1 MTRCPSQKP
10 VEGSIEE
17 GRFHEVSRITDAP
30 WAHPL
35 KRREPEFEESGGR
48 LCGLRALRVRNKVR
62 RRFARRA
69 RPTRCGTARNNQN
82 KPRSASAKGF
92 NSAVLT
98 DNPTDCVPGTFGA
111 SDDPIARPP
120 LPFGLRGTACCPAV
134 LLSFRRES
142 TGPMADVFPHC
153 SRLAR
158 GAFVFC
164 CFASAKRI

>member
-62 RRFARRA
+62 RRLARRA

-82 KPRSASAKGF
+82 KPRSVSEGIQL
-92 NSAVLT
+92 S
-98 DNPTDCVPGTFGA
+98 G
-111 SDDPIARPP
+111 SDRQSNRLRPNVTP
-120 LPFGLRGTACCPAV
+120 MDG
-134 LLSFRRES
+134 ES
-142 TGPMADVFPHC
+142 
-153 SRLAR
+153 
-158 GAFVFC
+158 
-164 CFASAKRI
+164 